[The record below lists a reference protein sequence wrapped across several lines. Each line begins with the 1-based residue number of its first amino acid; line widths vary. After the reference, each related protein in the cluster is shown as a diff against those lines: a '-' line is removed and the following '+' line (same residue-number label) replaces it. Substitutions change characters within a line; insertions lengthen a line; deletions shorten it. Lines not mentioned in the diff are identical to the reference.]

1 MEKLHS
7 KLFLFAAIGLIAIS
21 YNVNAFAED
30 EGVIEFLED
39 SYSYDGTAV
48 IRVTDSDMD
57 VSNGV
62 DTVDAVVSSDA
73 DTVGT
78 TIMLHETDSSSGV
91 FEGTVFFVLDDYT
104 SGHRLQ
110 IVQGGEIY
118 ATYKDMTSSASIE
131 GTPSPITDTT
141 ELEEISV
148 DSNDLV
154 VPSVTLD
161 RDVYPVPF
169 GGFDEFE
176 DTGSFAPDGRS
187 LFPIHTTAIHK
198 ASTQEPK
205 DLPSGD
211 LILHIRINDANFDVS
226 PQNEDEI
233 SQDVNG
239 QTVGPLKI
247 SISRDSQKV
256 VLGYAG
262 GSTQNE
268 NGLIDVGDDSPA
280 TARHLGP
287 ISEIAPD
294 AGIFELDYV
303 LRYTDG
309 PANPKCPATA
319 VFVSLND
326 DDAGLLQGSEESKFD
341 LSSPENENYC
351 IMKGDILTVEYT
363 SLDSSGDLKVVTDSA
378 TFDLRDGKIES
389 DKSTYDIGSDMIL
402 TLTDPD
408 LDLDNDAAETY
419 TLDLIEWDSDAAT
432 ISMGILGG
440 EITAFDPEPTNFRE
454 TGDSTGIFQIVVAIP
469 EVLQRD
475 MLENGEEIVLEYSD
489 WSSSE
494 SDYVGENEWKT
505 NLTIYTSEK
514 SPVDMSPSQQIKQGI
529 SINEVTCMDGQHKL
543 FIKDNTKPLCLKQET
558 YDMLVARGYF

>member
-1 MEKLHS
+1 MNPHLTRIVLKIFTLT
-7 KLFLFAAIGLIAIS
+7 LMIAL
-21 YNVNAFAED
+21 VFGTMLMTDAFA
-30 EGVIEFLED
+30 D
-39 SYSYDGTAV
+39 SHD
-48 IRVTDSDMD
+48 I
-57 VSNGV
+57 
-62 DTVDAVVSSDA
+62 
-73 DTVGT
+73 
-78 TIMLHETDSSSGV
+78 
-91 FEGTVFFVLDDYT
+91 
-104 SGHRLQ
+104 
-110 IVQGGEIY
+110 
-118 ATYKDMTSSASIE
+118 
-131 GTPSPITDTT
+131 IT
-141 ELEEISV
+141 
-148 DSNDLV
+148 
-154 VPSVTLD
+154 PSVTLD

-169 GGFDEFE
+169 GGFNDFE
-176 DTGSFAPDGRS
+176 DTGSFASDGRS
-187 LFPIHTTAIHK
+187 LFPVHATAIHK
-198 ASTQEPK
+198 ATAQEPK
-205 DLPSGD
+205 GLPSGD
-211 LILHIRINDANFDVS
+211 LILHIRINDANFDIS
-226 PQNEDEI
+226 PQTEDEI

-262 GSTQNE
+262 GSTPNE
-268 NGLIDVGDDSPA
+268 NGLIDVGDDSTA
-280 TARHLGP
+280 TAKHLGP

-319 VFVSLND
+319 VFVSLS
-326 DDAGLLQGSEESKFD
+326 DAGLLQGSEESKFD

-363 SLDSSGDLKVVTDSA
+363 SFDASGDLQVVTDSA
-378 TFDLRDGKIES
+378 TFDLRNGFLES
-389 DKSTYDIGSDMIL
+389 DKSTYDVGSDMIL

-419 TLDLIEWDSDAAT
+419 PLDLIEWDSDAAT
-432 ISMGILGG
+432 ISMGALGG
-440 EITAFDPEPTNFRE
+440 ETAAFNPEPINLRE

-469 EVLQRD
+469 EVLQSD

-494 SDYVGENEWKT
+494 SDYVGENEWET

-529 SINEVTCMDGQHKL
+529 PINEVTCMNGQHKL

-558 YDMLVARGYF
+558 YDMLVTRGYF